1 MKKIFCVNN
10 NLNFSNYK
18 FHYKF
23 AYNEFLREKNFPHR
37 YRVNL
42 NFSYPSKSEERA
54 TGSKLRN
61 IDIKKNSI
69 QIQILKKENRKI
81 TYKKIACLFFF
92 FSNCKEW
99 RASDI
104 RCFWPFVYI
113 LKGNERKR
121 ISSTHWSHVSSV
133 SHKRRIDN

>member
-1 MKKIFCVNN
+1 MFYVNN

-92 FSNCKEW
+92 FFELQGMTRERHSMLLAVRVHFKGKREKENFEH
-99 RASDI
+99 A
-104 RCFWPFVYI
+104 
-113 LKGNERKR
+113 LKSRFLGF
-121 ISSTHWSHVSSV
+121 T
-133 SHKRRIDN
+133 